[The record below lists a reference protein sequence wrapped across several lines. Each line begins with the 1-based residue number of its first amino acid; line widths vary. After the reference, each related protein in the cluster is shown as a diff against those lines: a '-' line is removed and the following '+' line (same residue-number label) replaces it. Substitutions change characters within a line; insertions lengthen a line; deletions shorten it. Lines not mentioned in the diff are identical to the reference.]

1 MGKSAKN
8 NFKNVCLFTCTHIQ
22 LLNEIL
28 YIQQQQANNSSPAS
42 GNQMQST
49 SDQTNVKE
57 SSKECILC
65 KKTDYKNHGIV
76 LEEKQK
82 IPTYVFSETIWLSP
96 Y

>member
-1 MGKSAKN
+1 MFLTGKSAKN

-49 SDQTNVKE
+49 SGQTDVKE

-65 KKTDYKNHGIV
+65 KKQIT
-76 LEEKQK
+76 K
-82 IPTYVFSETIWLSP
+82 ITV
-96 Y
+96 